1 MHKFYTILK
10 ELRSEKGL
18 TQEELAQKL
27 GIRCG
32 TYCKWE
38 QNRAN
43 ASYED
48 LIKLADFY
56 QVSVDYLIGHT
67 DDLGNVT
74 VITTQEN
81 TLNKNERT
89 LLSQFKKL
97 TDIEK
102 NLILKQISAW
112 TENK

>member
-10 ELRSEKGL
+10 ELRNEKGL

-81 TLNKNERT
+81 TFNKDERT
-89 LLSQFKKL
+89 LLAQFKKL

>member
-1 MHKFYTILK
+1 MKNFSIIIK
-10 ELRSEKGL
+10 ELRNEKGL
-18 TQEELAQKL
+18 TQEELSQKI
-27 GIRCG
+27 GVRCG

-48 LIKLADFY
+48 LIKLADYY
-56 QVSVDYLIGHT
+56 QVSVDYILGHT

-81 TLNKNERT
+81 TLNKNERI
-89 LLSQFKKL
+89 LLSHFKKL
-97 TDIEK
+97 SNNEKDI
-102 NLILKQISAW
+102 IIKQISALS
-112 TENK
+112 ENK

>member
-1 MHKFYTILK
+1 MKDFSRIIR

-81 TLNKNERT
+81 TLNKNERS

-97 TDIEK
+97 TVVEK
-102 NLILKQISAW
+102 DLILKQISAL
-112 TENK
+112 TENN